1 MWALTILLTQVVTA
15 SRHGPEFTGRF
26 EANHLLHGAIA
37 GLSAEDLLDTRITGQ
52 GRWELLYTKDRCK
65 KQPDR

>member
-1 MWALTILLTQVVTA
+1 MGL
-15 SRHGPEFTGRF
+15 GFTGRF

-37 GLSAEDLLDTRITGQ
+37 GLSAGGPLDKRITGQ
-52 GRWELLYTKDRCK
+52 GRWELLYIKDRCK